1 MEKSPFLLEYLSMVP
16 IEKVG
21 FPEYHSSLS
30 RSLSDRQ
37 NPNVLYPVSRDF
49 FAHIYSDPESDWN
62 YYISIEPI
70 LTRDI
75 GPLMEKV
82 ERKLLDHVHKANVM
96 ASDQEKKEFL
106 LRSIDFIC
114 DTNGRPHGRGLL
126 PIRRGPN
133 GKLRVSPN
141 DLRAIKYVTVRDKIG
156 LGALEPMIRDPW
168 IEDISCSGVGSI
180 YIEHKL
186 FRSLKSSTVFLTYD
200 ELDEFVLT
208 LSEKVKRPV
217 SFQSPIAD
225 STLPDGSRI
234 NIVYGRHLARRGSNF
249 SIRKFSEVPLSVM
262 ELTQF
267 GTLDYKMGAYLSMV
281 IGQGMNVFV
290 SGETASGKTTTLNAI
305 TTFVQPNAKIVSIEE
320 TPELRVPHKNWIQ
333 EVVELRKEE
342 GGPGVSMFDLVKAA
356 LRQRPNFIIVGEIR
370 GREGSNAFQAMQT
383 GHSVMSTFHAS
394 SVEKLIQRL
403 TGDPIYVPKAY
414 IDNLNVVIIQALVK
428 LPNGKP
434 ARRVLSINELV
445 GYDSQS
451 GSFTFIEAFRWDPVT
466 DTFKFTGDLSSY
478 LLEEKIAVRL
488 GIPLQQ
494 KKRIYAELDR
504 RATILERLHKEK
516 GVTGFYELLEVLA
529 KAQRKGLF

>member
-1 MEKSPFLLEYLSMVP
+1 M
-16 IEKVG
+16 
-21 FPEYHSSLS
+21 
-30 RSLSDRQ
+30 
-37 NPNVLYPVSRDF
+37 
-49 FAHIYSDPESDWN
+49 
-62 YYISIEPI
+62 
-70 LTRDI
+70 
-75 GPLMEKV
+75 
-82 ERKLLDHVHKANVM
+82 
-96 ASDQEKKEFL
+96 
-106 LRSIDFIC
+106 
-114 DTNGRPHGRGLL
+114 
-126 PIRRGPN
+126 
-133 GKLRVSPN
+133 
-141 DLRAIKYVTVRDKIG
+141 RDKIG
-156 LGALEPMIRDPW
+156 LRVLEPMIRDPW
-168 IEDISCSGVGSI
+168 LEDISCSGVGSI

-186 FRSLKSSTVFLTYD
+186 FKSLKSSTVFLTYD

-249 SIRKFSEVPLSVM
+249 SIRKFSDVPLSVM
-262 ELTQF
+262 ELIQF
-267 GTLDYKMGAYLSMV
+267 GTLDYKMGAYLSML

-342 GGPGVSMFDLVKAA
+342 SGPGVTMFDLVKAA

-434 ARRVLSINELV
+434 ARRVLSINELI

-516 GVTGFYELLEVLA
+516 GVTGFYELLELLA